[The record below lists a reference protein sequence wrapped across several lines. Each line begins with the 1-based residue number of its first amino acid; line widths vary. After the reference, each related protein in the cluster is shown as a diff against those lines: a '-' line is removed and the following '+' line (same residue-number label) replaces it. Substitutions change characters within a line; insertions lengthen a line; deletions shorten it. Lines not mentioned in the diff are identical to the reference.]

1 MADKMYV
8 IITLRK
14 EIEDRVEG
22 RAVFDLVKQRLE
34 DKPNITVRGLCS
46 NHFETYE

>member
-14 EIEDRVEG
+14 EVEDRVEG
-22 RAVFDLVKQRLE
+22 RTVFDLVKQRLE
-34 DKPNITVRGLCS
+34 DKPEITVKGHCS
-46 NHFETYE
+46 NHFETIE